1 MSLIEEG
8 EDKKVRMAHLAV
20 AGSHAVNGVSVL
32 HSELVRKELVPDF
45 FSLWPDRF
53 LNVTNGVTQRR
64 WLLQANPD
72 LADLISQAVGP
83 KWIVSLDALADLAGF
98 AEDRPFQDAL
108 ARVKRNNKERL
119 CRFVA
124 KATGLSPDPESLFD
138 VQAKRIHEYKR
149 QLLKLLHII
158 HEYVMFAEE
167 GRAPAVAR
175 TFLFAGKA
183 APGYWQARQI
193 IKLIHSVAETLR
205 RDSRVNPWL
214 KVVFL
219 PDYRVSLAEV
229 LIPAA
234 DLSEQIST
242 AGTEASGT
250 GNMKFALNGAL
261 TVGTLDGANIEIR
274 EAVGNENFYAFGLSA
289 SAVQRMRAEGS
300 YRPEELYA
308 KDPVIRRVMDVF
320 KGDRFCPGEPGLFRW
335 VYERLLTEGD
345 PFFHLADFR
354 DYLAASDRVLKD
366 FLDPSLWHA
375 RVVRNL
381 AGMGP
386 FSSDRAVAEYARTIW
401 GIGG

>member
-1 MSLIEEG
+1 MENFPRHAAIQMNDTHPSLAVAELMRLFVDEFDCLGTIMGHDLGISVLHQPYLLRRPWKSGLYRSWSVSSPATFRSSTKSTAASWRGRPAMARDDERQRRMSLIEEG

-83 KWIVSLDALADLAGF
+83 KWIVSLDALAVSGRLC
-98 AEDRPFQDAL
+98 EDRPFQDAL

-138 VQAKRIHEYKR
+138 VQVKRIHEYKR

-234 DLSEQIST
+234 DLS
-242 AGTEASGT
+242 
-250 GNMKFALNGAL
+250 
-261 TVGTLDGANIEIR
+261 
-274 EAVGNENFYAFGLSA
+274 
-289 SAVQRMRAEGS
+289 
-300 YRPEELYA
+300 
-308 KDPVIRRVMDVF
+308 
-320 KGDRFCPGEPGLFRW
+320 
-335 VYERLLTEGD
+335 
-345 PFFHLADFR
+345 
-354 DYLAASDRVLKD
+354 
-366 FLDPSLWHA
+366 
-375 RVVRNL
+375 
-381 AGMGP
+381 
-386 FSSDRAVAEYARTIW
+386 
-401 GIGG
+401 